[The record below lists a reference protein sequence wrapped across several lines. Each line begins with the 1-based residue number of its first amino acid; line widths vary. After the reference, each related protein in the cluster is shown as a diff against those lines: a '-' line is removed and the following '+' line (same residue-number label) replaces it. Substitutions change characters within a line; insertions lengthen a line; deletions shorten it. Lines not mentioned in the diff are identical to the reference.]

1 LRCCCLLAF
10 QCVDAD
16 HADRICGE
24 CADYCAW
31 GAAQVHQS
39 RTRTPRRG
47 TSFALS
53 LLTDNKISRIACFG
67 EFACCVSVIARRSR
81 TSARYGESPLMTSL
95 SAPHFYNRVLQPAN
109 TQSLRPKASPR
120 QPPPGADGAR
130 GVGVGGGLPEAR
142 SASPIQTPYGFIGG
156 LQPYPGYMSSS
167 GLYGAMPMA
176 GFPGGMQGMNGGVKG
191 ESAPNQGKQQ
201 QNKAS
206 SVWRAP
212 WKASKDQ
219 RAQKPA
225 QNGNTAAQA
234 ARAGGSGSAVSH
246 AHFMYMHACRKIT
259 SCGSVE
265 GGHSRC
271 VASITDLH
279 HV

>member
-1 LRCCCLLAF
+1 
-10 QCVDAD
+10 V
-16 HADRICGE
+16 
-24 CADYCAW
+24 
-31 GAAQVHQS
+31 
-39 RTRTPRRG
+39 
-47 TSFALS
+47 
-53 LLTDNKISRIACFG
+53 
-67 EFACCVSVIARRSR
+67 
-81 TSARYGESPLMTSL
+81 
-95 SAPHFYNRVLQPAN
+95 
-109 TQSLRPKASPR
+109 
-120 QPPPGADGAR
+120 
-130 GVGVGGGLPEAR
+130 PEAR

-201 QNKAS
+201 QNKPS

-212 WKASKDQ
+212 WKAQKDQ

-225 QNGNTAAQA
+225 QNGNTASQA

-246 AHFMYMHACRKIT
+246 AYFMYAC
-259 SCGSVE
+259 SVE

-271 VASITDLH
+271 IASITDLH